1 MQKSETNHNK
11 TIKDSQEIKFTVGE
25 GVRLN
30 LESEALWLSRYITC
44 KRKGQLRVLL
54 NLTSLTGNPYYTP

>member
-11 TIKDSQEIKFTVGE
+11 TIKDSQEIKFMVGE